1 MANNLIVDVLEKSP
15 HPASE
20 CQVEE
25 SKDIDTD
32 AFSYFDGLMEESSVA
47 SSTEILEKDYED
59 AIYDRGELDEWMFIN
74 EEDSLFVT
82 DCNSGGFGTVSRVK
96 RKYGNIF

>member
-1 MANNLIVDVLEKSP
+1 MANNLIVDILNKSP
-15 HPASE
+15 CPASE

-25 SKDIDTD
+25 LKEIETD

-47 SSTEILEKDYED
+47 SSIEILETDYED

-74 EEDSLFVT
+74 EEDSMFVT
-82 DCNSGGFGTVSRVK
+82 DCNSGGSGTVSGVK
-96 RKYGNIF
+96 RKYDNIS

>member
-1 MANNLIVDVLEKSP
+1 MANNLIVDILKKIP
-15 HPASE
+15 CPASE

-25 SKDIDTD
+25 LKDIDTY

-47 SSTEILEKDYED
+47 SSIEILEKDYED
-59 AIYDRGELDEWMFIN
+59 AINDRGEVDERMFIN

-82 DCNSGGFGTVSRVK
+82 DCNSGDSGTVSGVK
-96 RKYGNIF
+96 RKYDNIS

>member
-1 MANNLIVDVLEKSP
+1 MLETIKMANNLIVDILEKSP

-25 SKDIDTD
+25 SKDIDIG

-47 SSTEILEKDYED
+47 SSIEILEKDYED
-59 AIYDRGELDEWMFIN
+59 AIYDNTKEL
-74 EEDSLFVT
+74 L
-82 DCNSGGFGTVSRVK
+82 VSTL
-96 RKYGNIF
+96 